1 MMEKRGFQ
9 DPAYAASEVTRY
21 LGWPGQ
27 AISYKVGQRAILEIR
42 EELKK
47 KKGAAF
53 SLKDFHA
60 RVLGS
65 GPVGPRAAARPRAH
79 GLTGPAWPKPS
90 RRGRSTRAGS
100 STCSWTPSGS
110 PTATSPTSRSSTTP
124 GAAAVLPF
132 VGQGDVL
139 LVRQFRHA
147 AGGYLLEIPAGK
159 LDQGEAPEACARRET
174 AEEIGQRVGRLEK
187 LGSIL
192 TTPGFTDEVI
202 HLFAGYDLVP
212 TAAALEPDEDLT
224 VVRMSFAEA
233 LARVEQGEIT
243 DAKSMA
249 TILLAARARDVATRP

>member
-1 MMEKRGFQ
+1 VAEAESSREIYKGRVVHLFVDTVRLPNGHVT
-9 DPAYAASEVTRY
+9 DLEV
-21 LGWPGQ
+21 
-27 AISYKVGQRAILEIR
+27 I
-42 EELKK
+42 
-47 KKGAAF
+47 
-53 SLKDFHA
+53 H
-60 RVLGS
+60 
-65 GPVGPRAAARPRAH
+65 H
-79 GLTGPAWPKPS
+79 
-90 RRGRSTRAGS
+90 
-100 STCSWTPSGS
+100 
-110 PTATSPTSRSSTTP
+110 P

-249 TILLAARARDVATRP
+249 TILLAARRGGATRP